1 MATAYV
7 LECSSAAPVGDL
19 VQLTF
24 RVEVVD
30 AAAAFS
36 AAYDAPVMLIGGET
50 GDEIR
55 AAMIDQL
62 LPQSQGQFSQF
73 NFTPADLVLVSV
85 QRGA

>member
-7 LECSSAAPVGDL
+7 LECSGAAPSGDL

-30 AAAAFS
+30 PATAFS
-36 AAYDAPVMLIGGET
+36 GQFDVPILLIGGEG

-55 AAMIDQL
+55 TAMIDQL
-62 LPQSQGQFSQF
+62 MPQLQGQFSQF

>member
-7 LECSSAAPVGDL
+7 LECSGAAPLGDM

-30 AAAAFS
+30 PATAFS
-36 AAYDAPVMLIGGET
+36 GQFDVPIMLIGGEG

-55 AAMIDQL
+55 TAMIDQL
-62 LPQSQGQFSQF
+62 LPQLAVQLPQFT
-73 NFTPADLVLVSV
+73 FTASDLVLVTV
-85 QRGA
+85 TRGA